1 MKKKQD
7 KLHLLKGLKRILLD
21 IDKAIQII
29 RETEEEAEVIPNLM
43 IGFGI
48 DQIQAEYV
56 AEIKLRNINK
66 EYILKRVNETAALQD
81 EIADLEDTLN
91 SPRRLKQDPGGRA
104 DGGGQEIRR
113 APPNLH
119 RLQPRDREPMWR
131 RLRWRTTPVHV
142 FLSREGYFKK
152 ITPASLRMSGGPEVQ
167 GRATDCPRPL
177 RPPTARRSCSSRTG
191 ARCTRPAS
199 SEFEDT
205 KASVLGRL
213 SARET
218 APWTAARM

>member
-1 MKKKQD
+1 MRDETDLSGLKLAIDLKRGVDPDKLMAKLYKLTTPGGRLRLQLQRADRRQLPRCWGCGRSWRSGLPGGPESVRRRVYFVMKKKQD

-91 SPRRLKQDPGGRA
+91 Y
-104 DGGGQEIRR
+104 
-113 APPNLH
+113 PPAA
-119 RLQPRDREPMWR
+119 E
-131 RLRWRTTPVHV
+131 
-142 FLSREGYFKK
+142 
-152 ITPASLRMSGGPEVQ
+152 
-167 GRATDCPRPL
+167 
-177 RPPTARRSCSSRTG
+177 ARSW
-191 ARCTRPAS
+191 
-199 SEFEDT
+199 
-205 KASVLGRL
+205 
-213 SARET
+213 
-218 APWTAARM
+218 WTS